1 MFLLLFVFLDKQEGW
16 GVNQFMVIL
25 QQQKNLDQRVLY
37 QLRQI
42 LMSFK
47 SVLNHPL
54 PRDIILQLIV

>member
-1 MFLLLFVFLDKQEGW
+1 MFFLLIVLLDKQEGW

-25 QQQKNLDQRVLY
+25 QQQKILDQRVLY

-54 PRDIILQLIV
+54 PRNIIVQLSV